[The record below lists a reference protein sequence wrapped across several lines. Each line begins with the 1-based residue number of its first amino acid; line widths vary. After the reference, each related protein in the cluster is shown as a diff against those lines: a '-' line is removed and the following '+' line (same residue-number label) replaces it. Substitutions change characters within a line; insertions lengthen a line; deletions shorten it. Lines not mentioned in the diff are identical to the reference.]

1 MRLGNIRQDKNPE
14 VQIQT
19 TLFIPVGQL
28 SLKLQAHKR
37 QDKTTTT
44 SQHRAAATRMNGPI
58 RTIIPANK
66 YMKIYLKVLTVHQGR
81 TYFCSPS
88 FKIKTEC
95 V

>member
-1 MRLGNIRQDKNPE
+1 MRLGNIRRDKNPE

-66 YMKIYLKVLTVHQGR
+66 YMKIDLKVLNFVPNVNQSAFPVRHELST
-81 TYFCSPS
+81 
-88 FKIKTEC
+88 
-95 V
+95 